1 MLSFKTISSQFI
13 LITVLTVVVLQTPFS
28 LYFISKYREARESG
42 NQEMVAQ
49 QKKSIEEQAKA
60 MTLFIAHISPNAM
73 MSQDLFSMKLFA
85 DEALRDSNVVQV
97 ILKNGAGESILDQHN
112 ALHTHLLDSS
122 WADTTIVTFSS
133 DIITSKDMGEI
144 KVGTI
149 TIKTS
154 VAAME
159 WKRKQ
164 QTQDLQAKIR
174 TISWSLGIFAVLLCV
189 ALSVGIF
196 LALRYLLM
204 RPLAQVTLQI
214 HDIAEGDGD
223 LTQRLAFQKDNEMGT
238 LASGVDLFLGKL
250 QNLIHSMSER
260 FGTLDKNLGAVGSG
274 SDKMVNA
281 ATLMGQ
287 KSQAAAKNVSA
298 VNQEV
303 ANVVKNMDN
312 LKGQIQGISTSMTE
326 FNLAV
331 AEVSKAAAME
341 SQKSQEA
348 DSQTETAAK
357 MVSGLNEMV
366 QSITDI
372 LGTIRSI
379 SNQTRLLALN
389 ATIEAASAG
398 EAGKGFAVVAS
409 EVKELAKR
417 TAESTEG
424 IQNLVSTIQSQM
436 DGAVAAIQSV
446 RVQVREMKDA
456 SLTVSASMEEQAAT
470 LQTVTSR
477 ITEANNLTA
486 TVNQALTRSDALIHS
501 VTQNIDELD
510 KSVRTVE
517 SEIGGARNGIQQAT
531 QVSAEVKNLIG
542 KFKT

>member
-1 MLSFKTISSQFI
+1 
-13 LITVLTVVVLQTPFS
+13 
-28 LYFISKYREARESG
+28 
-42 NQEMVAQ
+42 
-49 QKKSIEEQAKA
+49 
-60 MTLFIAHISPNAM
+60 
-73 MSQDLFSMKLFA
+73 
-85 DEALRDSNVVQV
+85 
-97 ILKNGAGESILDQHN
+97 
-112 ALHTHLLDSS
+112 
-122 WADTTIVTFSS
+122 
-133 DIITSKDMGEI
+133 
-144 KVGTI
+144 
-149 TIKTS
+149 
-154 VAAME
+154 
-159 WKRKQ
+159 
-164 QTQDLQAKIR
+164 
-174 TISWSLGIFAVLLCV
+174 
-189 ALSVGIF
+189 
-196 LALRYLLM
+196 
-204 RPLAQVTLQI
+204 
-214 HDIAEGDGD
+214 
-223 LTQRLAFQKDNEMGT
+223 
-238 LASGVDLFLGKL
+238 
-250 QNLIHSMSER
+250 
-260 FGTLDKNLGAVGSG
+260 
-274 SDKMVNA
+274 
-281 ATLMGQ
+281 
-287 KSQAAAKNVSA
+287 
-298 VNQEV
+298 
-303 ANVVKNMDN
+303 
-312 LKGQIQGISTSMTE
+312 
-326 FNLAV
+326 
-331 AEVSKAAAME
+331 
-341 SQKSQEA
+341 
-348 DSQTETAAK
+348 
-357 MVSGLNEMV
+357 MV